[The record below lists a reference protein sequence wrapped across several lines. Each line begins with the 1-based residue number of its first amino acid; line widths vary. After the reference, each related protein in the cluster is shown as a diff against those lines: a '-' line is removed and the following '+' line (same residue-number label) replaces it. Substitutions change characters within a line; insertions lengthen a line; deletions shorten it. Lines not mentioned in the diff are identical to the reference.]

1 MRRDRFSGY
10 SMALLLALSGMG
22 VASTPVCAFEA
33 PTIVSD
39 DPSDLVATV
48 ARTLLTDI
56 AAHRSQYASD
66 PASLDKLVRTV
77 VLPQFDSDL
86 AARLVLARQ
95 WDNASPVQRQRFID
109 AFYHLL
115 LHNLGAD
122 LVGFS
127 LNRLQV
133 LPYRGDPGAT
143 YATVETLVRRQ
154 NGELVHINYSLHR
167 SSQGW
172 KVYDIAFEG
181 ISYLTSFRQ
190 DFAEEI
196 EQKGLNELISRLEA
210 NYGVSAAAKKSEG

>member
-1 MRRDRFSGY
+1 MRRDHLKGY
-10 SMALLLALSGMG
+10 SMALLLALVGTW
-22 VASTPVCAFEA
+22 VASTPVRAFEA
-33 PTIVSD
+33 PSIVSD
-39 DPSDLVATV
+39 DPADLVATV
-48 ARTLLTDI
+48 ARALLTDI

-77 VLPQFDSDL
+77 VLPHFDSEL

-95 WDNASPVQRQRFID
+95 WDAASADQRQHFID

-143 YATVETLVRRQ
+143 YATVDTLVRRRD
-154 NGELVHINYSLHR
+154 GELVHVNYSLHR
-167 SSQGW
+167 STQGW

-181 ISYLTSFRQ
+181 ISYLTSFRE

-196 EQKGLNELISRLEA
+196 DQKGLNELISRLDA
-210 NYGVSAAAKKSEG
+210 NYASHPS